1 MSSTVIGAP
10 DSSIAA
16 IAPSMRGWMLS
27 WPGVAMNSATGPS
40 PTSSTI
46 RLPISNPDP

>member
-1 MSSTVIGAP
+1 MLSSSSSSSAPVAMSSTSMFAP

-27 WPGVAMNSATGPS
+27 
-40 PTSSTI
+40 
-46 RLPISNPDP
+46 